1 MENSSDNIS
10 LHSEATTV
18 DSTVLSTATTLAKD
32 NDSSKYSIKLIIDN
46 LQSFIGFHILLFKKH
61 LVVSEAI

>member
-10 LHSEATTV
+10 QHSEATTV

-32 NDSSKYSIKLIIDN
+32 NNDSSKYSIKLIIAIDN
-46 LQSFIGFHILLFKKH
+46 LQSFIGFHLLLFKKP
-61 LVVSEAI
+61 